1 MCTVSGMADR
11 GNEAAMNIGIIG
23 FGEVGQLISRQ
34 FVARG
39 HAVKVWDRLFA
50 EPFSSVLS
58 LARRFEGLELTTSTA
73 DLVSRS
79 DLVFSAVT
87 AGNAIALAR
96 ECADA
101 LSANQMYIDLNSVS
115 PGAKVTMADLVQSAG
130 GRFVEAAILSP
141 IHPKGVASPILV
153 AGPYAA
159 QFAELGPQLGFEA
172 LTVASDMYGKA
183 AATKMCRSVVIKGL
197 EGLIAESMMAARS
210 FGVEAPVLA
219 SLKNLLPRDD
229 WPEYANYMI
238 QRTLLHGT
246 RRSEEMQEVA
256 TTLSEVG
263 VSPTMVEAC
272 VTRQAWMAARIE
284 VDAEATLEETLDSLL
299 HQMNR
304 TTEE

>member
-1 MCTVSGMADR
+1 
-11 GNEAAMNIGIIG
+11 MNIGIVG

-39 HAVKVWDRLFA
+39 LAVKVWDRLFTDA
-50 EPFSSVLS
+50 SSSVLS
-58 LARRFEGLELTTSTA
+58 LARTLEGLEVATSA
-73 DLVSRS
+73 KDLVSSS
-79 DLVFSAVT
+79 DLIFSAVT
-87 AGNAIALAR
+87 AGNAVALAR

-101 LSANQMYIDLNSVS
+101 LSNQQIFVDLNSVS
-115 PGAKVTMADLVQSAG
+115 PGTKVTMAALIQNVE

-141 IHPKGVASPILV
+141 IHPKGISSPILI
-153 AGPYAA
+153 AGPYATD
-159 QFAELGPQLGFEA
+159 FADLGPKLGFEA

-183 AATKMCRSVVIKGL
+183 SATKMCRSVVIKGL
-197 EGLIAESMMAARS
+197 EALIAESMMAARS
-210 FGVEAPVLA
+210 FGVEDPVLA
-219 SLKNLLPRDD
+219 SFKNLLPRDD

-256 TTLSEVG
+256 KALSEVG
-263 VSPTMVEAC
+263 VNPIMVEAC
-272 VTRQAWMAARIE
+272 VTRQAWMAGRIE
-284 VDAEATLEETLDSLL
+284 VESEATLEETLDALL